1 MHNYAFGGW
10 FFFLKNIFTSTQNE
24 DRALCTSDFSDM
36 TPLTAANVA
45 FSTLE
50 GRPSAFNFEYSP
62 GENFARTFRTNYVYR
77 YKNY

>member
-1 MHNYAFGGW
+1 
-10 FFFLKNIFTSTQNE
+10 
-24 DRALCTSDFSDM
+24 M

-62 GENFARTFRTNYVYR
+62 GEKNIQTFVKVIIITETAF
-77 YKNY
+77 K